1 MNKLLLFLT
10 LLFATTAVSAQT
22 TGSIKG
28 KITDKE
34 DGSPLPGVNVII
46 KGTSFGGAT
55 DFDGNFELKNIRP
68 GEYALE
74 FSFLGYERVLMTG
87 IKVSAGKVTEANV
100 ALGVEVLTG
109 SDEVVVIG
117 EKPIFDVEKS
127 SSGTSVS
134 RTEIE
139 AAPVR
144 RVEDVVGQQSGVTKD
159 PTGLYI
165 KGGRA
170 YETGFV
176 VDGVSAQD
184 PLSGTG
190 FGLDVGAGSIASVD
204 VVTGGVGAEY
214 GDVTSGV
221 VSVKTQD
228 GGDKYSGFVS
238 HKRDNPGSNTSA
250 SQNFFFDIWEMNF
263 GGPSLLFEKLLPS
276 IGLDL
281 PGKFTFFASG
291 QMSWQDE
298 FTKVAADSVRSSIID
313 NAFWSPR
320 QDNRWNGML
329 KLTWNVKPGLK
340 IQGAYQRSLTVNQN
354 RNMLLIT
361 DANVQVQ
368 PGFQF
373 PFMQNLNNANT
384 FAASTVLSYLKLTHS
399 ISKSAYYD
407 LQASRLF
414 TRLRVDANGRS
425 WRPQNVE
432 GELDPESIVTYPVTE
447 FLTPRDFMYV
457 LAGPG
462 YINNGGLATL
472 WHDHYAEEY
481 TFKGSFTKLYNKNQN
496 QFVVGF
502 ESKLQ
507 DYQWIDLTR
516 PWVGAPILIGTD
528 SNGQPVYSE
537 TQRLGESSDIWQ
549 VEPRRGAIYINNQ
562 IRYQGLIANVGL
574 RYEYWA
580 PGKYV
585 DDAVEN
591 PQAPIPDVIRQAY
604 KDDTFAFGGLRYKA
618 RLLPKL
624 SVSFPVRE
632 NQVLFFNYGHSTR
645 VPHPSFVYAGL
656 DPFYQNRSFLP
667 NLGNPNL
674 NPEVSINYEI
684 GLRNQITANDALNIS
699 AFWNDRYDFVTSE
712 RITIID
718 VTGRESERAFR
729 VNGDFA
735 RSRGVEATYIKR
747 YKDWFRGNL
756 AVTYSRA
763 EGLNSTNSEGL
774 QQIIVGGQAIGNNV
788 ETPLAWDRP
797 WDIKSSFTFTYNRKN
812 DPLLGVRYLN
822 NLQLFISSNWR
833 SGIRYTPNI
842 LRGFQ
847 PDPAGSGDVW
857 RPIYERDPNPEARFS
872 KVGPWWWIVDM
883 NLQKTFWVRKTRFV
897 GFLEITN
904 LLNRKNVIIVNPVT
918 GKGYRTDYPTDS
930 DALAALRSD
939 RSYDVPSGVRDPRY
953 LDPRDN
959 SLPGY
964 ENPANFLEQRHVVFG
979 LSMRF

>member
-1 MNKLLLFLT
+1 MRKLTVLLFLFPA
-10 LLFATTAVSAQT
+10 LLQAQQ
-22 TGSIKG
+22 GSISG
-28 KITDKE
+28 TITDKS
-34 DGSPLPGVNVII
+34 DGSPLPGVNIII
-46 KGTSFGGAT
+46 KGTSFGTAS
-55 DFDGNFELKNIRP
+55 DFDGNYSLKNIRP

-74 FSFLGYERVLMTG
+74 FSFLGYEKILATG
-87 IKVSAGKVTEANV
+87 IKVIGGQNTTFNV
-100 ALGVEVLTG
+100 QLGQEVLSG
-109 SDEVVVIG
+109 GDEVVVIG

-127 SSGTSVS
+127 SSGASIS
-134 RTEIE
+134 RSEIE

-190 FGLDVGAGSIASVD
+190 FGLDVGANALSQVD

-221 VSVKTQD
+221 VSVRTQD
-228 GGDKYSGFVS
+228 GSDKYAGSLT
-238 HKRDNPGSNTSA
+238 HKRDNPGSNTAA
-250 SQNFFFDIWEMNF
+250 SQNFFFDIWEMSL
-263 GGPSLLFEKLLPS
+263 GGPSTLFEKVLPS
-276 IGLDL
+276 IGLNL
-281 PGKFTFFASG
+281 PGKVYFFVSAQTS
-291 QMSWQDE
+291 MQDE
-298 FTKVAADSVRSSIID
+298 FTKVSASQVRSSSVE
-313 NAFWSPR
+313 NMFWSPR

-340 IQGAYQRSLTVNQN
+340 VQGAYQRSLTVNQN

-361 DANVQVQ
+361 DANVQVS

-373 PFMQNLNNANT
+373 PFSQNLDNANT
-384 FAASTVLSYLKLTHS
+384 YAAQTVLSYLKLTHS
-399 ISKSAYYD
+399 FSKTAYYEV
-407 LQASRLF
+407 QASRLY
-414 TRLRVDANGRS
+414 TRLRVDANGRN
-425 WRPQNVE
+425 WRPESVE

-447 FLTPRDFMYV
+447 FLTPQDFRYV

-481 TFKGSFTKLYNKNQN
+481 VLKGKLTKFYNKKQN
-496 QFVVGF
+496 QLEIGF

-507 DYQWIDLTR
+507 DYQWIDITR
-516 PWVGAPILIGTD
+516 PWVGAPIQIGTD
-528 SNGQPVYSE
+528 QNGNPVFSE

-549 VEPRRGAIYINNQ
+549 VEPRRGAVWINNQ
-562 IRYQGLIANVGL
+562 VRYQGLIANIGM

-580 PGKYV
+580 PGQYV
-585 DDAVEN
+585 DDAVKNEL
-591 PQAPIPDVIRQAY
+591 APIPDVVRQAY
-604 KDDTFAFGGLRYKA
+604 YDDTFKFGKLRYKA

-684 GLRNQITANDALNIS
+684 GLRNQITSNDAFNIS

-712 RITIID
+712 RVIIID
-718 VTGRESERAFR
+718 ATNRESERAFR

-735 RSRGVEATYIKR
+735 RSRGIESTYIKR
-747 YKDWFRGNL
+747 YGGWFQGNL
-756 AVTYSRA
+756 SVTYSRA
-763 EGLNSTNSEGL
+763 EGLNSSNSETL
-774 QQIIVGGQAIGNNV
+774 NSIIVGGQAIGNNV

-797 WDIKSSFTFTYNRKN
+797 WDIKTSATFTHNKKN
-812 DPLLGVRYLN
+812 QPLFGIRGLN
-822 NLQLFISSNWR
+822 QIQAFISSNWR
-833 SGIRYTPNI
+833 SGIRYTPTI
-842 LRGFQ
+842 LRGFEQ
-847 PDPAGSGDVW
+847 DPSGQGLEW
-857 RPIYERDPNPEARFS
+857 RPIYERDPNPENRNSA
-872 KVGPWWWIVDM
+872 VGPWWWLVDL
-883 NLQKTFWVRKTRFV
+883 NVQKWFTVGKTRFTAFFEV
-897 GFLEITN
+897 TN

-918 GKGYRTDYPTDS
+918 GKGYRNDYPLDQAS
-930 DALAALRSD
+930 LVALRSD
-939 RSYDVPSGVRDPRY
+939 RSYDVPNGIRDPRY

-964 ENPANFLEQRHVVFG
+964 ANPANFLEQRHVVFG
-979 LSMRF
+979 LSAKF

>member
-1 MNKLLLFLT
+1 MLALLAT
-10 LLFATTAVSAQT
+10 VPVFAQQS
-22 TGSIKG
+22 GSIKG
-28 KITDKE
+28 RITDKD
-34 DGSPLPGVNVII
+34 DGSSLPGVNIII
-46 KGTSFGGAT
+46 KGTSFGTAS
-55 DFDGNFELKNIRP
+55 DLDGNFELKNIRP

-87 IKVSAGKVTEANV
+87 IRVTAGKATEITV
-100 ALGVEVLTG
+100 ALGVEVLKG
-109 SDEVVVIG
+109 ADEVVVIG

-127 SSGTSVS
+127 RSGVSVS
-134 RTEIE
+134 RSEIE

-190 FGLDVGAGSIASVD
+190 FGLDLGAGSIASVD

-221 VSVKTQD
+221 VSVRTQD
-228 GGDKYSGFVS
+228 GGDKYSGFIS
-238 HKRDNPGSNTSA
+238 HKRDNPGRNTKA
-250 SQNFFFDIWEMNF
+250 PQNFFFDIWEMNF
-263 GGPSLLFEKLLPS
+263 GGPSILFEKLLPS

-291 QMSWQDE
+291 QISMQDE
-298 FTKVAADSVRSSIID
+298 FTKVSADQVRTSILKSTL
-313 NAFWSPR
+313 WSPR

-340 IQGAYQRSLTVNQN
+340 IQGAYQRSLSVNQN

-361 DANVQVQ
+361 DANVQVA

-373 PFMQNLNNANT
+373 PFMQNLDNANT
-384 FAASTVLSYLKLTHS
+384 YAAATFLSYVKLTHS
-399 ISKSAYYD
+399 VSKSSFYD
-407 LQASRLF
+407 LQVSRLF
-414 TRLRVDANGRS
+414 TRLRVDANGRN
-425 WRPQNVE
+425 WRPTNVE
-432 GELDPESIVTYPVTE
+432 GELDPESIVTWPIVE
-447 FLTPRDFMYV
+447 FMTPRDFMYV

-462 YINNGGLATL
+462 YVNNGGLATL
-472 WHDHYAEEY
+472 WHDHFAEEY
-481 TFKGSFTKLYNKNQN
+481 TTRGTYTKLYNNRQN
-496 QFVVGF
+496 QLVLGF

-507 DYQWIDLTR
+507 DYQWIDITR
-516 PWVGAPILIGTD
+516 PWVGAPILIGND
-528 SNGQPVYSE
+528 SNGQPVFSE
-537 TQRLGESSDIWQ
+537 TQRLGESSDIWNVQ
-549 VEPRRGAIYINNQ
+549 PRRGAFWISNQ
-562 IRYQGLIANVGL
+562 IRYQGLIANIGM

-585 DDAVEN
+585 DNAVNN
-591 PQAPIPDVIRQAY
+591 PQAPIPDIVRQSY
-604 KDDTFAFGGLRYKA
+604 KEDTFKFGNLRYKA

-632 NQVLFFNYGHSTR
+632 NQVLFFNYGHATR

-684 GLRNQITANDALNIS
+684 GLRNQITSNDALNVS

-718 VTGRESERAFR
+718 ATNRESERAFR

-735 RSRGVEATYIKR
+735 RSRGIEATYIKR
-747 YKDWFRGNL
+747 HKDWFRGNL

-797 WDIKSSFTFTYNRKN
+797 WDIKSSFTFIYNRKN
-812 DPLLGVRYLN
+812 DPLFGIRHLN
-822 NLQLFISSNWR
+822 NMQLFISSNWR
-833 SGIRYTPNI
+833 SGIRYTPTI
-842 LRGFQ
+842 LRGYQ
-847 PDPAGSGDVW
+847 QDPTGQGIQW
-857 RPIYERDPNPEARFS
+857 RPIYERDPDPNKRFS
-872 KVGPWWWIVDM
+872 KVGPWWWMVDL
-883 NLQKTFWVRKTRFV
+883 NFQKTFFVGKTRFV

-918 GKGYRTDYPTDS
+918 GLGYRTDYPTS
-930 DALAALRSD
+930 SEALAALRTD
-939 RSYDVPSGVRDPRY
+939 RRYDVPGGVRDPRY

-979 LSMRF
+979 LSMKF

>member
-1 MNKLLLFLT
+1 MKHFALFLLLF
-10 LLFATTAVSAQT
+10 SAQAVFAQSGAI
-22 TGSIKG
+22 TGTV
-28 KITDKE
+28 TDKD

-46 KGTSFGGAT
+46 KGTSFGAAT
-55 DFDGNFELKNIRP
+55 DFDGKFRIPIKP

-74 FSFLGYERVLMTG
+74 FSFLGYQRILMTG
-87 IKVSAGKVTEANV
+87 IKVSANQPTQLNV
-100 ALGVEVLTG
+100 QLGAEVLSG
-109 SDEVVVIG
+109 GDEIVVIG

-127 SSGTSVS
+127 NSGVNVS

-144 RVEDVVGQQSGVTKD
+144 RVEDVVGLQSGVTKD

-190 FGLDVGAGSIASVD
+190 FGLDVGAGALASVE

-228 GGDKYSGFVS
+228 GGDKFSGFIS
-238 HKRDNPGSNTSA
+238 HKRDNPGRNTSA
-250 SQNFFFDIWEMNF
+250 SQNFFMDLWEVNI

-276 IGLDL
+276 LGLNL
-281 PGKFTFFASG
+281 PGKLTFFASG
-291 QMSWQDE
+291 QISMQDE
-298 FTKVAADSVRSSIID
+298 FTKISASQVRSSLID
-313 NAFWSPR
+313 NTFFSPR

-329 KLTWNVKPGLK
+329 KLTWNIKPGMKL
-340 IQGAYQRSLTVNQN
+340 QGAYQRSLTVNQN

-361 DANVQVQ
+361 DANVQVS

-373 PFMQNLNNANT
+373 PFSQNLDNANT
-384 FAASTVLSYLKLTHS
+384 YAAGSILSYLKWTHTV
-399 ISKSAYYD
+399 SKSSFYD

-414 TRLRVDANGRS
+414 TRLRVDANGRN
-425 WRPQNVE
+425 WRPESVD
-432 GELDPESIVTYPVTE
+432 GELDPESIVTYPITE
-447 FLTPRDFMYV
+447 FMTPRDFMYV

-472 WHDHYAEEY
+472 WHDHFAEEY
-481 TFKGSFTKLYNKNQN
+481 SFKGTFTHFYNKKQN
-496 QFVVGF
+496 QLVLGF

-507 DYQWIDLTR
+507 DYQWIDITR
-516 PWVGAPILIGTD
+516 PWVGAPIQIGTD
-528 SNGQPVYSE
+528 SNGQPVFSE
-537 TQRLGESSDIWQ
+537 TQRLGESSDIWR
-549 VEPRRGAIYINNQ
+549 VKPRRGAFFVNNQ
-562 IRYQGLIANVGL
+562 IRYQGLIANIGL

-585 DDAVEN
+585 DDAIEN
-591 PQAPIPDVIRQAY
+591 PQAPIPDVVRQAY

-684 GLRNQITANDALNIS
+684 GLRNQITANDALNVS

-712 RITIID
+712 RIVIID
-718 VTGRESERAFR
+718 ATNRESERAFR
-729 VNGDFA
+729 INGDFA

-763 EGLNSTNSEGL
+763 EGLNSSNSESL

-797 WDIKSSFTFTYNRKN
+797 WDINPASRSST
-812 DPLLGVRYLN
+812 
-822 NLQLFISSNWR
+822 
-833 SGIRYTPNI
+833 
-842 LRGFQ
+842 
-847 PDPAGSGDVW
+847 
-857 RPIYERDPNPEARFS
+857 
-872 KVGPWWWIVDM
+872 
-883 NLQKTFWVRKTRFV
+883 
-897 GFLEITN
+897 
-904 LLNRKNVIIVNPVT
+904 T
-918 GKGYRTDYPTDS
+918 GKTSRCS
-930 DALAALRSD
+930 
-939 RSYDVPSGVRDPRY
+939 
-953 LDPRDN
+953 
-959 SLPGY
+959 
-964 ENPANFLEQRHVVFG
+964 EFPA
-979 LSMRF
+979 